1 MSTQG
6 FEHNGIFLIVSPLYA
21 KIMNRI
27 LWGKRKRSTFY
38 LFTAMNLWFT
48 QMGCLVHVWVLPATM
63 IVLWENLEP

>member
-38 LFTAMNLWFT
+38 LFTAMNL
-48 QMGCLVHVWVLPATM
+48 
-63 IVLWENLEP
+63 